1 MLTGRPRF
9 PLATL
14 KMGVSSDDMASTK
27 GNSGT
32 RTDTTNYPRSDTMR
46 MKLSYLTPL
55 LGAAAAAVAI
65 SAAPIASAAT
75 VDPGAVQQS
84 CGQSGTGTICES
96 PGNAQINDSPPPV
109 NFYPYG
115 GEAFLLGGYGMGH
128 GGGGH
133 R

>member
-1 MLTGRPRF
+1 VAASQMD
-9 PLATL
+9 
-14 KMGVSSDDMASTK
+14 VSTDDNGSTE

-32 RTDTTNYPRSDTMR
+32 RSDTTNYPRSDTMR

-55 LGAAAAAVAI
+55 FGAAAAAVAI

-84 CGQSGTGTICES
+84 CSGTVCQS
-96 PGNAQINDSPPPV
+96 PGNTQINDSPPPV

-115 GEAFLLGGYGMGH
+115 GDAFLLGGGGFGGH
-128 GGGGH
+128 GGGH

>member
-1 MLTGRPRF
+1 
-9 PLATL
+9 
-14 KMGVSSDDMASTK
+14 MGVSSDDTASSE

-32 RTDTTNYPRSDTMR
+32 RTTTNYQRSATMR
-46 MKLSYLTPL
+46 VKLSYITPL
-55 LGAAAAAVAI
+55 LGAAAVATAI
-65 SAAPIASAAT
+65 IAAPIAAAAT
-75 VDPGAVQQS
+75 TADPGAVQQS
-84 CGQSGTGTICES
+84 CGASGSGTVCQS

-115 GEAFLLGGYGMGH
+115 GEAFLLGGETGGFH

>member
-9 PLATL
+9 PLAAL
-14 KMGVSSDDMASTK
+14 KMGVSGDDMASIK

-32 RTDTTNYPRSDTMR
+32 RTDNTNYSRSDIMR

-75 VDPGAVQQS
+75 VDPGADQQS
-84 CGQSGTGTICES
+84 CSGTVCES
-96 PGNAQINDSPPPV
+96 PGNTQINDSPPPV

-115 GEAFLLGGYGMGH
+115 GDAFLLGGGGFGGH
-128 GGGGH
+128 GGGH